1 MNFGLRA
8 KLNLI
13 SFLPIMVIVFI
24 ASYYVYSSYV
34 TFQAS
39 QALQAKVTQN
49 ELLNDLIT
57 KIARERGMTSIFLG
71 SHSENIATSLKGQRT
86 KVDESLAHFKASLE
100 SHKNDTQMQ
109 HAKTLL
115 SMLEDIN
122 GVRAK
127 VDAQTVEFNAI
138 FSDYYSNIEH
148 TILKNLSRIT
158 QFELDREVKTLA
170 TLYLNLAHAKEFT
183 SAERDFIGF
192 LLSQNAPI
200 TDVQLN
206 HWVSLLGRADAIGLE
221 QIADVESLKGLYTL
235 FMTADAQELFEDIT
249 TARTHISQMASSGEY
264 EIEASEWFEMIGE
277 KIRLLDEAE
286 AILLEQI
293 NTNAKETQK
302 EQLRI
307 LIIALVIWVAAILV
321 AILGRVLSNQ
331 LLVNIKNLESLLK
344 RVANSVALEK
354 EPINLDTAKG
364 VNQAYAMLERIIEES
379 NEARHNAL
387 QASEAKS
394 MFLANMSHEIRTP
407 LNGIVGFTDLL
418 RDTHLDQEQQE
429 FIDIIQKSSENL
441 LEIINNI
448 LDVSKIESNKIEIE
462 SIPFTPLA
470 EFESAVEVYSVRA
483 SEKRINLASFIDP
496 SLEYPLK
503 GDPTKIKEVILNLL
517 SNAVKFTQPNGQ
529 ISVSIKKLD
538 SVDGCATLFFEVTD
552 SGIGVSIEQQSK
564 IFEAFSQA
572 DTSITRKYGGT
583 GLGLTISSRFVEL
596 MGGKLDLNSTP
607 GQGTTFFFTLKL
619 EEIASTQPSQAGCFG
634 GKRALFYTNPN
645 YTKRQ
650 EENLREYLAYYDVAF
665 DTFDS
670 VPHLLKLQATTHY
683 DLIIV
688 DYEALD
694 DVILERCTKTGIPTV
709 LIAKSIYLKEIDAL
723 GFRVFKTLFEP
734 ITATKVHTVLD
745 MVSTQK
751 VGETKP
757 ESAYHFDSTTSA
769 FNARILVAE
778 DNIINQKLIKRTLE
792 EMGATVTLASNGL
805 EAFEKRKNSSFDL
818 IFMDIQMPVL
828 DGMEATQEILEYEA
842 DHFKPHIPIIA
853 LTANA
858 LKGDRERFL
867 GVGMDEYTTKPLV
880 RENIIALLKQFI
892 GHTIIT
898 LDEAKA
904 LEPAVAAPVRTI
916 LIAKKTRL
924 ENSVLSQM
932 VTNLGYRPLLA
943 NGRDALMECITKEH
957 FDAVLFDKELLGLDV
972 KQFSDT
978 IRARDNNGAIL
989 LMTYDPVIST
999 LTDENLYVHETI
1011 SEQLTQPYLLA
1022 LLMKHFQG

>member
-572 DTSITRKYGGT
+572 DTSITRKYGG
-583 GLGLTISSRFVEL
+583 
-596 MGGKLDLNSTP
+596 
-607 GQGTTFFFTLKL
+607 
-619 EEIASTQPSQAGCFG
+619 
-634 GKRALFYTNPN
+634 
-645 YTKRQ
+645 
-650 EENLREYLAYYDVAF
+650 
-665 DTFDS
+665 
-670 VPHLLKLQATTHY
+670 
-683 DLIIV
+683 
-688 DYEALD
+688 
-694 DVILERCTKTGIPTV
+694 
-709 LIAKSIYLKEIDAL
+709 
-723 GFRVFKTLFEP
+723 
-734 ITATKVHTVLD
+734 
-745 MVSTQK
+745 
-751 VGETKP
+751 
-757 ESAYHFDSTTSA
+757 
-769 FNARILVAE
+769 
-778 DNIINQKLIKRTLE
+778 
-792 EMGATVTLASNGL
+792 
-805 EAFEKRKNSSFDL
+805 
-818 IFMDIQMPVL
+818 
-828 DGMEATQEILEYEA
+828 
-842 DHFKPHIPIIA
+842 
-853 LTANA
+853 
-858 LKGDRERFL
+858 
-867 GVGMDEYTTKPLV
+867 
-880 RENIIALLKQFI
+880 
-892 GHTIIT
+892 
-898 LDEAKA
+898 
-904 LEPAVAAPVRTI
+904 
-916 LIAKKTRL
+916 
-924 ENSVLSQM
+924 
-932 VTNLGYRPLLA
+932 
-943 NGRDALMECITKEH
+943 
-957 FDAVLFDKELLGLDV
+957 
-972 KQFSDT
+972 
-978 IRARDNNGAIL
+978 
-989 LMTYDPVIST
+989 
-999 LTDENLYVHETI
+999 
-1011 SEQLTQPYLLA
+1011 
-1022 LLMKHFQG
+1022 